1 MRFSFYR
8 LDLAAASRGYLS
20 RTMRCLQQLCWLAL
34 AALFAT
40 RVDAQLI
47 DDPFEPDDP
56 FPLAG
61 AIINGASPDF
71 VFPPD
76 FDINLELPEIERW
89 LIQGRDL
96 ATPFDIDWFVFYID
110 QYLFRPL
117 AGQIRII
124 PTSAFSENNLRVE
137 VATLSRDSLLNFTI
151 VPTILQSCFDSPV
164 GESVINLGEADFL
177 AFYSVRGCP
186 GFLRA
191 AEQAGADKQPYD
203 VEFEVNDR
211 ERAPALVAK
220 LSGTVRDIR
229 NGRAIP
235 GAAVF
240 TQVNDI
246 TFGDPETGLWQFA
259 TVNAPSIILDFLAPG
274 LESTGPVDIGP
285 VGPADTISNISIG
298 AAPAGL
304 VFFAGFE

>member
-1 MRFSFYR
+1 MRY
-8 LDLAAASRGYLS
+8 LKYLS
-20 RTMRCLQQLCWLAL
+20 GMCF
-34 AALFAT
+34 AALLA
-40 RVDAQLI
+40 VPLKAQIL
-47 DDPFEPDDP
+47 DDPFEPDDLV
-56 FPLAG
+56 PLAG
-61 AIINGASPDF
+61 ALINGASPDF

-76 FDINLELPEIERW
+76 IDINLELPEIERW

-96 ATPFDIDWFVFYID
+96 ATPLDIDWFVFYID

-124 PTSAFSENNLRVE
+124 PTSTFSENNLRVE

-151 VPTILQSCFDSPV
+151 VPSILQSCFESPV
-164 GESVINLGEADFL
+164 GESVVTLGEADFL
-177 AFYSVRGCP
+177 AFYRVRGCP

-191 AEQAGADKQPYD
+191 AEQAGVEKQPYD
-203 VEFEVNDR
+203 FEFEVNDR

-229 NGRAIP
+229 NGQAVP

-246 TFGDPETGLWQFA
+246 TFGDPDTGLWRFA
-259 TVNAPSIILDFLAPG
+259 TVNAPSIVLDFLAPG
-274 LESTGPVDIGP
+274 LDSTGPVDIGP
-285 VGPADTISNISIG
+285 VGPADTISNISLG
-298 AAPAGL
+298 AAPTGL
-304 VFFAGFE
+304 IFFAGFE